1 MFHLNVIRGNRNN
14 EKPISYATIRNNL
27 CTRGLTM
34 EFIPFIPPS
43 KLIRRFDEYY
53 IKYDEIEN
61 KERRRGAGG
70 GAAMGLYALV
80 HTFEAELIKVLKR
93 THQSVRT
100 SSS

>member
-1 MFHLNVIRGNRNN
+1 MFHLCVIHGDRNN

-53 IKYDEIEN
+53 IKYDEVGI
-61 KERRRGAGG
+61 KRERGG
-70 GAAMGLYALV
+70 MQPWDYMPLFI
-80 HTFEAELIKVLKR
+80 HLKR
-93 THQSVRT
+93 N
-100 SSS
+100 